1 MKDVFL
7 VYDKSCFYEI
17 VILNY
22 FMSFSNCDMVFC
34 SLDGKPVRT
43 MEGFS
48 VNVDMPLEALEKD
61 QIRSFILPGG
71 NIAEIDTPEVKSY
84 LQALMKREILIAG
97 ICAGVDVLDH
107 AGILCDMKSTHS
119 SDDDWVTDKNVIT
132 ARANAYVDFAVEVAK
147 KLDLFASED
156 DLQET
161 INFWNII
168 KECSSTEVAVEYLR
182 QITEDNFMEAF
193 NLKLANGQERFVSH
207 PIRSLAQAYVYRNQ
221 CQLFGIYK
229 DDTMIGYVM
238 VIYDYDIPEYDIWH
252 MMTDESNQGQGYGSK
267 FELSNGT
274 ICMYCE

>member
-22 FMSFSNCDMVFC
+22 FMSFSNCEQVFC

-61 QIRSFILPGG
+61 QIRSFILTGG

-107 AGILCDMKSTHS
+107 AGILCDVKSTHS
-119 SDDDWVTDKNVIT
+119 LDEDWVTDKNVIT

-161 INFWNII
+161 INFW
-168 KECSSTEVAVEYLR
+168 KHYQRV
-182 QITEDNFMEAF
+182 Q
-193 NLKLANGQERFVSH
+193 
-207 PIRSLAQAYVYRNQ
+207 
-221 CQLFGIYK
+221 
-229 DDTMIGYVM
+229 
-238 VIYDYDIPEYDIWH
+238 
-252 MMTDESNQGQGYGSK
+252 
-267 FELSNGT
+267 
-274 ICMYCE
+274 

>member
-107 AGILCDMKSTHS
+107 AGILCDVKSTHS
-119 SDDDWVTDKNVIT
+119 SDEDWVTDKNVIT

-147 KLDLFASED
+147 KLNLFARED

-161 INFWNII
+161 INFW
-168 KECSSTEVAVEYLR
+168 
-182 QITEDNFMEAF
+182 
-193 NLKLANGQERFVSH
+193 
-207 PIRSLAQAYVYRNQ
+207 
-221 CQLFGIYK
+221 
-229 DDTMIGYVM
+229 
-238 VIYDYDIPEYDIWH
+238 
-252 MMTDESNQGQGYGSK
+252 
-267 FELSNGT
+267 
-274 ICMYCE
+274 

>member
-84 LQALMKREILIAG
+84 LQALMKRAISQLKLRRSW
-97 ICAGVDVLDH
+97 ICSPVKM
-107 AGILCDMKSTHS
+107 IFRKQSTS
-119 SDDDWVTDKNVIT
+119 G
-132 ARANAYVDFAVEVAK
+132 
-147 KLDLFASED
+147 
-156 DLQET
+156 
-161 INFWNII
+161 NII

-207 PIRSLAQAYVYRNQ
+207 PIRSLA
-221 CQLFGIYK
+221 
-229 DDTMIGYVM
+229 
-238 VIYDYDIPEYDIWH
+238 
-252 MMTDESNQGQGYGSK
+252 
-267 FELSNGT
+267 
-274 ICMYCE
+274 